1 MKNHEEYFDDFPLY
15 KFHLSSYWYESKDSS
30 IQRLANRIPTH
41 SLLGIHQLN
50 DQTNATWKKDD
61 QQQSTLISEDVNFI
75 KALILNKHELMEVFT
90 QIIMPMRE
98 CFQKTIKTLRGIS
111 TTIICQLSNDD
122 DTVCSSYYLLHPYLV
137 LLPGVETTFL
147 PVRIQK
153 FIYSSKTKAKMN
165 QSTNVEV
172 CGNYYDNICG
182 IGQEEI

>member
-41 SLLGIHQLN
+41 SLLE
-50 DQTNATWKKDD
+50 DD

-172 CGNYYDNICG
+172 CGNYYDNI
-182 IGQEEI
+182 